1 MVHAPRGERLTE
13 PIAGSHEVLRHLKD
27 LTGLC
32 SGKKLGAD
40 RGVDV
45 VEAADAA
52 ADKMTALFTKLIE
65 TL

>member
-13 PIAGSHEVLRHLKD
+13 PI
-27 LTGLC
+27 TGLC